1 MWWDQTIASF
11 MNTID
16 LRFLPKNKLLM
27 ISTNIKHQ
35 SAPFVWLFYRM
46 YLAVAS
52 VHFLNLTMDWYGGE
66 KELLDRIGP
75 SNKVD
80 MRISPCCCLLCLPTA
95 AQLTRH
101 KIKVLKVL
109 VRQMPYIQSGKIA
122 SWCAWYVIFVLEL
135 LMCGKQTNSLILY
148 DTVALFFSS

>member
-1 MWWDQTIASF
+1 MILSITWW
-11 MNTID
+11 
-16 LRFLPKNKLLM
+16 
-27 ISTNIKHQ
+27 KHQ

-80 MRISPCCCLLCLPTA
+80 MRISPCCCLLCLPTD

-101 KIKVLKVL
+101 KIKVLKIL
-109 VRQMPYIQSGKIA
+109 VRQMPYVQSGMFNSIFMCKGEKESKCENQSFAIEN
-122 SWCAWYVIFVLEL
+122 SFVL
-135 LMCGKQTNSLILY
+135 
-148 DTVALFFSS
+148 